1 MIEEIINFEK
11 ALKESGEKQQATTPS
26 GLNILFSVENEQEI
40 IKWGIYPNDSIN
52 MDNFSFDIDH
62 FKKCGELYQYTTG
75 LNVNRRLD
83 RGKIKRKNESCS
95 LFSYILRIQ
104 AIDEIKTNS
113 DWSSYIEDYKLNASQ
128 FFDLN
133 GKPDL
138 KNNFEEFISFLKA
151 DFLNKL
157 EKILKLVETYNESG
171 KKKIKLDKVS
181 IFFDADEKYYKEAQT
196 NSLQGKSFTEQKIEL
211 LYGVGNHGEY
221 KESDLMSGFSER
233 KEFLLHRTAPFEK
246 DFKIPSS
253 YLTIIND
260 FFTKLNG
267 SFPKPLPIFIDKKEL
282 NRKVI
287 SIYEKDK
294 KLTFADIFE
303 RIYATNEG
311 IEDSDLQNYYLL
323 YAQKIKGGFE
333 IKDLEFVPSFNYLLN
348 YEVLPVFETE
358 KKLPFVI
365 ANVFDFQRII
375 VKELFDNCLTRYD
388 DKEDSYIN
396 NYWGEVKEKFCKS
409 TNNLR
414 LILQYRKAFYD
425 FVYKSKQRS
434 ITGRM
439 LNDIILSGV
448 MDTLKD
454 EKIRTKNAAKEERI
468 KTLLTIYFNLNQHF
482 DTNNN
487 NFTKINTSMATK
499 TKELLGYAQELV
511 SNDEKHFEEN
521 EDVEFAFCFG
531 QLVFYLLSQSE
542 ASKKTHSL
550 LLAYL
555 QKSDFDLLKQK
566 AKEDATKYSY
576 KISFNNMK
584 FNKMC
589 GEVFGYT
596 PQTKFNDLIS
606 FFLAGYFS
614 KNIIY

>member
-1 MIEEIINFEK
+1 MIYEIINFEK
-11 ALKESGEKQQATTPS
+11 ALKESGEEQQAVTPR
-26 GLNILFSVENEQEI
+26 GLNILFSVENGQEI
-40 IKWGIYPNDSIN
+40 IKWGIYPYD
-52 MDNFSFDIDH
+52 MDRKNIPFDTDH
-62 FKKCGELYQYTTG
+62 FNKCGQLYQYTTG
-75 LNVNRRLD
+75 LISNKRHD
-83 RGKIKRKNESCS
+83 RKNESCS
-95 LFSYILRIQ
+95 MFSYILRLS
-104 AIDEIKTNS
+104 AIEDIKINS
-113 DWSSYIEDYKLNASQ
+113 DWSISVENYKSKASQ

-133 GKPDL
+133 GKPEL
-138 KNNFEEFISFLKA
+138 KNGFEKFISFLKT
-151 DFLNKL
+151 DLIIKL
-157 EKILKLVETYNESG
+157 GEIVKSVETYNEIE
-171 KKKIKLDKVS
+171 KKKIKLDKVF
-181 IFFDADEKYYKEAQT
+181 IFFDTKEEYYKEAQI
-196 NSLQGKSFTEQKIEL
+196 NCLQGNPISEKKSESQDDME
-211 LYGVGNHGEY
+211 YHEDY
-221 KESDLMSGFSER
+221 KESDLMSGFSAH
-233 KEFLLHRTAPFEK
+233 KEFLLHRTAPFK
-246 DFKIPSS
+246 YDFKIPSS
-253 YLTIIND
+253 YITIIND
-260 FFTKLNG
+260 FFTKLSS

-287 SIYEKDK
+287 NIFEKDK

-311 IEDSDLQNYYLL
+311 IEDGDLQNYYLL
-323 YAQKIKGGFE
+323 YAQKIIGGFE
-333 IKDLEFVPSFNYLLN
+333 IKDLEFVPSFNYILN
-348 YEVLPVFETE
+348 YKIEHVFDTV

-365 ANVFDFQRII
+365 NTIFDFQRII
-375 VKELFDNCLTRYD
+375 IGELFDNCLIKFD
-388 DKEDSYIN
+388 EKEGRFTN

-409 TNNLR
+409 TNNFR

-425 FVYKSKQRS
+425 FVYKSMRQA

-448 MDTLKD
+448 VDALKD
-454 EKIRTKNAAKEERI
+454 EKFRTKNPAKEERI
-468 KTLLTIYFNLNQHF
+468 KTLLNIYFNLNQHF

-499 TKELLGYAQELV
+499 TKELISYAQELV
-511 SNDEKHFEEN
+511 SNDDKHFEEN

-550 LLAYL
+550 LLTYL
-555 QKSDFDLLKQK
+555 QKPDFNLLKQK

-576 KISFNNMK
+576 RISFHNKK